1 MSDTS
6 NSLDTASRLLREREE
21 RERERQQYRYQAMEI
36 LNTDT
41 PDDVAE
47 AQALGQKYGVPREAV
62 QPNLKAYRANERAM
76 MSAQLR
82 QASPKMMSWLDN
94 MENHAV
100 ARDEINLLSSLERL
114 SIQMA
119 TDPNGLQLSTVKN
132 VARAG
137 MAGIMGVKSTLDNFE
152 EEQLQKAADYYGEYD
167 AWSQRE
173 TQRKAE
179 GEGGWVNRLGMKTAD
194 FGAISVPYFWD
205 TDPMP
210 QPSQRLIEEAFDYN
224 RSGWRRFLGIS
235 AEGGFNKEQAIIA
248 VKPLIQ
254 DKIDAAV
261 KRSREADLAAREM
274 MPSTGDFFA
283 DTLLAGVRTVTE
295 MGPMIASAVATKG
308 KTAPAIVMGG
318 QVYYNQFSEGR
329 EMGLSTR
336 DATNRALMQAAVES
350 VSERISLGIIDDML
364 KSDKGPV
371 RSFAS
376 AMLKEQAQEQ
386 VATLGGRLVDWNYL
400 EQDKTI
406 EEFIAETPRAMLE
419 TAIVTA
425 VASGAMQG
433 TFLMVDMLSKQTV
446 NDTLAAQQSAS
457 DSAIGNML
465 DTASRMKLRER
476 SPEKLKEAV
485 DAIVKDGRAEKVIVD
500 LDGLTQALT
509 DAGMDPNEVLLSM
522 GVDASAIDTAAIVQ
536 GEVEVAMGTL
546 LSSPVLGTAR
556 ETIQAHL
563 RLPGDTLTPAQKAA
577 WNSTAAEYVQRGA
590 DLVRTQMDKDV
601 DLASKVRDVEA
612 QIFEGLQTV
621 GAPGISAPV
630 NRANAKLA
638 ARMAASIAL
647 RTNRDVNAVWA
658 EIGPLLRMGVTPSA
672 APGAGLRSTAPSD
685 LTERRLRQDVLT
697 LENERASLR
706 AEAQSIE
713 DSVGEP
719 AVAYSPEQADRLG
732 AIDTRLGEIDA
743 GLQDTYTRY
752 SELGYDPATALAED
766 ISLVRFANKP
776 IDQIT
781 AEDVAAYD
789 RAMAGTPA
797 PRSADVVSFAEALR
811 RRQGETLGQPMP
823 TPDNYAPVEEVASVD
838 GSFAFAR
845 GQLFA
850 TNRDLKVAM
859 QDRVQRAA
867 DENDADLS
875 DEDYLVR
882 MTERDARSALI
893 GNANAVGWYDEKVRK
908 AIAAL
913 TLLHPELET
922 DAEARFAFTWALAV
936 TSNGLKVDK
945 NFELA
950 EKVYRAWN
958 KSANSNAARRMPTN
972 VGIGTAKKAINKS
985 LGLYNTLV
993 KQHGV
998 DVVFKFM
1005 TDRQTVKQ
1013 VMAFTGENVSGE
1025 NLTTEVF
1032 GAAALGP
1039 KIGNGFFMNLYGEFG
1054 QLTMDR
1060 WLMRTWGRWTATLVT
1075 DYSSQAQD
1083 SRKKL
1088 AGLLKMLSPA
1098 DKRAFEKIIRR
1109 PIKLREIDEVGLA
1122 IQRASQNPDLRAEMN
1137 ELGLFDDATEAAVTN
1152 ILGPPAKGA
1161 DRNAVGAEIRKRGN
1175 ALAKYL
1181 DGQKEQPS
1189 GPPER
1194 AKIRAVFAR
1203 ALENMKKDYPSLT
1216 MADLQA
1222 LLWYPEKRLYDT
1234 AKAKDGK
1241 DTEGYEDDEAP
1252 DYANAARNLV
1262 VSKGVAEAKVRDAYT
1277 RIDADVQAARRAGR
1291 VERESAGGGG
1301 GGETQGFASG
1311 PGQETL
1317 GQTVTRTERDLPLYS
1332 AVGMAIEALPNRRMT
1347 HARAQGRIENGRA
1360 QTRAE
1365 AGRIKQEVA
1374 DIGLRELLA
1383 GQRLVT
1389 PAELAD
1395 ILRVHQAIFRQIDIT
1410 TAAPVTAA
1418 SQSRQALLDQLPSLL
1433 VGSLIN
1439 LAGIGASTVT
1449 QDDAQG
1455 FRVASREIDGWF
1467 YEAIAGPNGDEISR
1481 YKWEGDAYVRE
1492 RVGPLFTEEV
1502 RLSPYITGIEQAVLL
1517 DWQSNWAD
1525 TLSIAKTRS
1534 YLRDLATNALNAYTY
1549 KLDPDYVARRIPRD
1563 DVVDAYEGYGP
1574 SSVDL
1579 NVARLDPGDYD
1590 LDDTAR
1596 HGEMRIVAE
1605 VATPPLF
1612 ADQLVARYERELEI
1626 ITERLKMGVIVHN
1639 IPGEGGRPVQVNSIA
1654 RAQELQRL
1662 IETAR
1667 DGARERPDTQSH
1679 SGEPGEIINILWSER
1694 KDSSKRKTLF
1704 VRQLQSDEA
1713 QSRARDVKQGIAPVE
1728 VTGSIKVTGIDAE
1741 TILVDMSAEGIDPA
1755 YYDYNDREGITV
1767 KAMPGGMWS
1776 KVESIANLY
1785 GATADVQL
1793 RATPSPLPLVDSTTL
1808 WTNAAIRS
1816 LAVKAAEEGYQALA
1830 IPTAATSQEIQGN
1843 AKAAQHY
1850 ETNVLGALQRLAA
1863 RYGVE
1868 VVSETIESE
1877 NGTHTVYSLPFTPEM
1892 RKDIRETGLP
1902 LYSGARGQYTPGSN
1916 ILALTERAD
1925 PSTFMHEMAHWYLH
1939 QVQVLASMDDAWAT
1953 GELAAITEW
1962 YEGIK
1967 TGEKMQAIRARYRV
1981 VEEDGQFRLMYKN
1994 MQRGLYITE
2003 EAANAAVDYVEMQE
2017 AFAESFEQYLLTGK
2031 APIPSLQDI
2040 FRQFKNWLISIYK
2053 GLMPGERANLNP
2065 QIREVLDRMLAVDLE
2080 VDAASAE
2087 AFRDAEEMAQE
2098 MFRRGIITARQLGLV
2113 GDRLAKA
2120 KEDVKE
2126 ELLTRAYEE
2135 RMRKEETFWR
2145 EERERIKG
2153 DLIRQFDKSPLGRA
2167 FNWLA
2172 YQQWKDDVPEDRKG
2186 APPAETQDETPF
2198 DIPFEQTGYHGTP
2211 RKIVS
2216 PLRPSQGGLFGPG
2229 IYLTKQPDTA
2239 RKAYAGEAGIVYAAD
2254 YDETRLATYTQWKA
2268 ARSQAAS
2275 ELGAGKEREADAL
2288 AVERMTGEGFIGVE
2302 AGNTVTIWNSA
2313 NITQQTE
2320 TLYSDPPGHGPITPP
2335 IDLPPVRLNLALV
2348 RELYG
2353 EEAVRRLPA
2362 AIRRRSSIATN
2373 IDDMLVS
2380 AETVRNTLKGKGPQT
2395 LTQWIMRRKSTRRDG
2410 VKEDRK
2416 WGIKGAD
2423 GELRAMGLER
2433 LINNKTGETI
2443 DYVREQA
2450 EEQGFIRAETGG
2462 ARATEYGDLDAT
2474 PNDLLDALDR
2484 EARGEAVVRV
2494 QDFAEL
2500 QERAGAEQWLDW
2512 FNERG
2517 VDIYERNEKKLRA
2530 AMAKLIGE
2538 TDESLVSPE
2547 QAAEMFG
2554 FPTGEELLDALSR
2567 IGNKNDWLNG
2577 EADRAMAREYGDMM
2591 RDGTMQAE
2599 AMEGARLDIAGRQA
2613 EIEME
2618 ALARALG
2625 QQAASKY
2632 ARELARERI
2641 DMETVYQI
2649 QRYEQHLASER
2660 RFGQRSLEAMKRGDL
2675 AGALKAK
2682 QAQLIAGQM
2691 YSEGKKRAQKIEKHR
2706 LDLNKYLDSEARR
2719 GKIAQDYLDRIDAL
2733 LEGYELRSSKQSP
2746 GVQRR
2751 RLSAADYAKQ
2761 MIADGR
2767 ETELP
2772 AEVLL
2777 LAEAAQKE
2785 RWRDLT
2791 STEVDYLVATVQNM
2805 AHLGRTKQKL
2815 LDAQE
2820 QRRFDAIIDE
2830 LAGTLEAAPTVKDRR
2845 QSFTPTPLET
2855 TATWL
2860 RKAHARLT
2868 RLEFEFLRL
2877 DGRENGPLFNKLWMP
2892 FAKAADAETSRMR
2905 DAAIELRRLYN
2916 LLTPAQRNALFQ
2928 KRVATPELGA
2938 RRGAGMTMMDIMV
2951 IGLNWGNPGN
2961 RQALIDGYNWDADQ
2975 VEAMLNRLLTD
2986 QHWDFIEGMWSL
2998 IGSYREDAFALEKSI
3013 TGVEPKAVEG
3023 VTFTLAN
3030 GRVIEG
3036 KYYPLSYSGTEPS
3049 ALSVKQQKLDEAQM
3063 LSDMGK
3069 SYSKPM
3075 TRTGHLISRV
3085 GSGGKPVKLS
3095 INVAHEHV
3103 AAVIHDIAYRKAVID
3118 THKIVNDTR
3127 FTEAYIAAAGKEQ
3140 YDMLRPWL
3148 ASIATER
3155 SEEPGGFATDIMRG
3169 ARRNFS
3175 IMAMGFKIGT
3185 ATQQLTGLLQSTTV
3199 IGPRY
3204 MAQGFAKAFTGG
3216 PASFW
3221 SAWDWVSQK
3230 SEFMRDRP
3238 MGFDRDV
3245 RQVTEATKA
3254 QTPLAASQRNAFVL
3268 IGIMDTAVSTSTWV
3282 GAYDRALDGNVKGI
3296 DRADED
3302 AAIAYADS
3310 VVRRTQSSGRT
3321 QDLPQMMRGTELEK
3335 LLTVVYSYFSTLYN
3349 FTSSQVLQVRAGQIN
3364 PVVFTANMSL
3374 LYIVIPLIAAF
3385 LAGRFP
3391 PDEEEGEEE
3400 LFAMA
3405 GKELASNAVGTVP
3418 FVRDVMSAVI
3428 NPQYGYQM
3436 SPAGSVIESA
3446 AVGLGGIAR
3455 GEGFKTEFAA
3465 RKSFEALGV
3474 LFGLP
3479 TAQLWIT
3486 GDYVYDL
3493 AQGTEDPLA
3502 DPVDGAREALLRSER

>member
-1 MSDTS
+1 
-6 NSLDTASRLLREREE
+6 
-21 RERERQQYRYQAMEI
+21 
-36 LNTDT
+36 
-41 PDDVAE
+41 
-47 AQALGQKYGVPREAV
+47 
-62 QPNLKAYRANERAM
+62 
-76 MSAQLR
+76 
-82 QASPKMMSWLDN
+82 
-94 MENHAV
+94 
-100 ARDEINLLSSLERL
+100 
-114 SIQMA
+114 
-119 TDPNGLQLSTVKN
+119 
-132 VARAG
+132 
-137 MAGIMGVKSTLDNFE
+137 
-152 EEQLQKAADYYGEYD
+152 
-167 AWSQRE
+167 
-173 TQRKAE
+173 
-179 GEGGWVNRLGMKTAD
+179 
-194 FGAISVPYFWD
+194 
-205 TDPMP
+205 
-210 QPSQRLIEEAFDYN
+210 
-224 RSGWRRFLGIS
+224 
-235 AEGGFNKEQAIIA
+235 
-248 VKPLIQ
+248 
-254 DKIDAAV
+254 
-261 KRSREADLAAREM
+261 
-274 MPSTGDFFA
+274 
-283 DTLLAGVRTVTE
+283 
-295 MGPMIASAVATKG
+295 
-308 KTAPAIVMGG
+308 
-318 QVYYNQFSEGR
+318 
-329 EMGLSTR
+329 
-336 DATNRALMQAAVES
+336 
-350 VSERISLGIIDDML
+350 
-364 KSDKGPV
+364 
-371 RSFAS
+371 
-376 AMLKEQAQEQ
+376 
-386 VATLGGRLVDWNYL
+386 
-400 EQDKTI
+400 
-406 EEFIAETPRAMLE
+406 
-419 TAIVTA
+419 
-425 VASGAMQG
+425 
-433 TFLMVDMLSKQTV
+433 
-446 NDTLAAQQSAS
+446 
-457 DSAIGNML
+457 
-465 DTASRMKLRER
+465 
-476 SPEKLKEAV
+476 
-485 DAIVKDGRAEKVIVD
+485 
-500 LDGLTQALT
+500 
-509 DAGMDPNEVLLSM
+509 
-522 GVDASAIDTAAIVQ
+522 
-536 GEVEVAMGTL
+536 
-546 LSSPVLGTAR
+546 
-556 ETIQAHL
+556 
-563 RLPGDTLTPAQKAA
+563 
-577 WNSTAAEYVQRGA
+577 
-590 DLVRTQMDKDV
+590 
-601 DLASKVRDVEA
+601 
-612 QIFEGLQTV
+612 
-621 GAPGISAPV
+621 
-630 NRANAKLA
+630 
-638 ARMAASIAL
+638 MAASIAL

-658 EIGPLLRMGVTPSA
+658 EIGPTLQARAVPGAGAT
-672 APGAGLRSTAPSD
+672 PGAGLRSTAPSD

-697 LENERASLR
+697 LENERANLR
-706 AEAQSIE
+706 AEAQFIE

-719 AVAYSPEQADRLG
+719 AVAYTPEQADRLG

-743 GLQDTYTRY
+743 ELQDTYTRY

-766 ISLVRFANKP
+766 ISLVRFAKKP
-776 IDQIT
+776 LEQIT

-811 RRQGETLGQPMP
+811 RRQGETLGQPVP
-823 TPDNYAPVEEVASVD
+823 TPENYAPVEEVASVD
-838 GSFAFAR
+838 NSFEFAR
-845 GQLFA
+845 SQLFA

-859 QDRVQRAA
+859 QDRVRREA
-867 DENDADLS
+867 DKNGADLL
-875 DEDYLVR
+875 DDDYLVR
-882 MTERDARSALI
+882 MTERDARSALK

-998 DVVFKFM
+998 DVVLKFM

-1060 WLMRTWGRWTATLVT
+1060 WLMRTWGRWTATLLT

-1088 AGLLKMLSPA
+1088 ASLLKMLSPA

-1137 ELGLFDDATEAAVTN
+1137 ALGLFDDATEAAVTN
-1152 ILGPPAKGA
+1152 ILGPPTKGA

-1262 VSKGVAEAKVRDAYT
+1262 ISKGVAEDKVRDAYA
-1277 RIDADVQAARRAGR
+1277 RIDADVQAARRTGR

-1301 GGETQGFASG
+1301 GGGTQGFAGG
-1311 PGQETL
+1311 PEQESL
-1317 GQTVTRTERDLPLYS
+1317 AQTVTRTERDLPLYS

-1347 HARAQGRIENGRA
+1347 VTEALGRIEKGRGL
-1360 QTRAE
+1360 TRAE

-1374 DIGLRELLA
+1374 DLGLRDLLA

-1395 ILRVHQAIFRQIDIT
+1395 ILRTHQAIFRQIDIT
-1410 TAAPVTAA
+1410 TEGPAKPLSARGL
-1418 SQSRQALLDQLPSLL
+1418 SRRAILDQLPPLA
-1433 VGSLIN
+1433 VGELIDI
-1439 LAGIGASTVT
+1439 AGIGASKVT
-1449 QDDAQG
+1449 QNDAQAIS
-1455 FRVASREIDGWF
+1455 VVSNEMDGWF

-1481 YKWEGDAYVRE
+1481 YKWEGNAYVRE

-1502 RLSPYITGIEQAVLL
+1502 RLSPTLTGLQERALL
-1517 DWQSNWAD
+1517 AWSRRQYSDD
-1525 TLSIAKTRS
+1525 LRIPGIRS
-1534 YLRDLATNALNAYTY
+1534 DLLYLATNVLNAYLY
-1549 KLDPDYVARRIPRD
+1549 KLNPDYFARRIPRD
-1563 DVVDAYEGYGP
+1563 EVADAFDQYLAKPEFNTGGI
-1574 SSVDL
+1574 
-1579 NVARLDPGDYD
+1579 ARLDPGDYD

-1596 HGEMRIVAE
+1596 HGEMRIVVE
-1605 VATPPLF
+1605 MPT
-1612 ADQLVARYERELEI
+1612 
-1626 ITERLKMGVIVHN
+1626 T
-1639 IPGEGGRPVQVNSIA
+1639 
-1654 RAQELQRL
+1654 
-1662 IETAR
+1662 
-1667 DGARERPDTQSH
+1667 RERPDTQSH
-1679 SGEPGEIINILWSER
+1679 SEEPGEIINILWSAR
-1694 KDSSKRKTLF
+1694 RDSAKRKTLF

-1713 QSRARDVKQGIAPVE
+1713 QDRAKEKKLTKE
-1728 VTGSIKVTGIDAE
+1728 VFG
-1741 TILVDMSAEGIDPA
+1741 
-1755 YYDYNDREGITV
+1755 
-1767 KAMPGGMWS
+1767 
-1776 KVESIANLY
+1776 
-1785 GATADVQL
+1785 
-1793 RATPSPLPLVDSTTL
+1793 SPLDPTRSDIPLVDSTTL

-1816 LAVKAAEEGYQALA
+1816 LAIKAAEEGYQALA
-1830 IPTAATSQEIQGN
+1830 IPTAETSTQIQRN

-1863 RYGVE
+1863 RYGVQ
-1868 VVSETIESE
+1868 VVSETIKSE
-1877 NGTHTVYSLPFTPEM
+1877 YGTHTVYSLPLTPKI
-1892 RKDIRETGLP
+1892 RKEIRETGLP
-1902 LYSGARGQYTPGSN
+1902 LYSGVRGQYTPGSN
-1916 ILALTERAD
+1916 ILELSERAD
-1925 PSTFMHEMAHWYLH
+1925 ASTFMHEMAHWYLH
-1939 QVQVLASMDDAWAT
+1939 QVQVLASIDDAWAT
-1953 GELAAITEW
+1953 SELAAITEW

-2031 APIPSLQDI
+2031 APLPSLQDI
-2040 FRQFKNWLISIYK
+2040 FRQFKNWLIGIYK
-2053 GLMPGERANLNP
+2053 GLMSGERSNLNP
-2065 QIREVLDRMLAVDLE
+2065 QIREVFDRMLAVDLE
-2080 VDAASAE
+2080 VEAASAE
-2087 AFRDAEEMAQE
+2087 AFRDADEMAQE

-2113 GDRLAKA
+2113 GDRLTKA

-2167 FNWLA
+2167 YNWLA
-2172 YQQWKDDVPEDRKG
+2172 YHQWKDDVPKDRKL
-2186 APPAETQDETPF
+2186 APPKETQEPTSF
-2198 DIPFEQTGYHGTP
+2198 DIPFDQTGFHGTQ
-2211 RKIVS
+2211 RKIVGA
-2216 PLRPSQGGLFGPG
+2216 LRPSQSGLFGPG
-2229 IYLTKQPDTA
+2229 IYLAKQPDTA
-2239 RKAYAGEAGIVYAAD
+2239 RKAYAGETGKVYAVD

-2288 AVERMTGEGFIGVE
+2288 AIARMTADGFIGVE
-2302 AGNTVTIWNSA
+2302 ANDTVTIWDSA
-2313 NITQQTE
+2313 NIIQQTE

-2335 IDLPPVRLNLALV
+2335 TNLPPIRLNLSLI

-2373 IDDMLVS
+2373 IDDMLAS
-2380 AETVRNTLKGKGPQT
+2380 AESVRNTLKGKGPQT
-2395 LTQWIMRRKSTRRDG
+2395 LTQWIMRRKRTRHDG

-2423 GELRAMGLER
+2423 DELRNMGLER
-2433 LINNKTGETI
+2433 MINNKTGETI

-2450 EEQGFIRAETGG
+2450 EEQGFI
-2462 ARATEYGDLDAT
+2462 T
-2474 PNDLLDALDR
+2474 PEEGVEGKTTINQLLDALDR
-2484 EARGEAVVRV
+2484 EARGEPVVRPS
-2494 QDFAEL
+2494 DFAEL

-2547 QAAEMFG
+2547 QAAEIFG
-2554 FPTGEELLDALSR
+2554 FSTGEELLDALSR

-2577 EADRAMAREYGDMM
+2577 EADRAMAREYGDIM
-2591 RDGTMQAE
+2591 RDGTLQAE

-2641 DMETVYQI
+2641 DVQTVYEI

-2660 RFGQRSLEAMKRGDL
+2660 RFGQRSLEAMKRGDI

-2691 YSEGKKRAQKIEKHR
+2691 YSEGKKRAEKVEKHR
-2706 LDLNKYLDSEARR
+2706 LDLIKYLDSEARR

-2733 LEGYELRSSKQSP
+2733 LEGYELRSSKQAP

-2751 RLSAADYAKQ
+2751 RLSAAEYAKQ
-2761 MIADGR
+2761 MIAEGR

-2791 STEVDYLVATVQNM
+2791 STEVDYLVATVENM

-2820 QRRFDAIIDE
+2820 QRRFDAIVDE
-2830 LAGTLEAAPTVKDRR
+2830 LTGTLEAAPTVKERR

-2860 RKAHARLT
+2860 RKGHARLT
-2868 RLEFEFLRL
+2868 RLEFEFIRL

-2892 FAKAADAETSRMR
+2892 FAKAADAETSRMH
-2905 DAAIELRRLYN
+2905 AAALEMRRLYN

-2928 KRVATPELGA
+2928 KRIATPELGA
-2938 RRGAGMTMMDIMV
+2938 RRGAGLTMMDIVV
-2951 IGLNWGNPGN
+2951 IGLNWGNAGN
-2961 RQALIDGYNWDADQ
+2961 RTALLEGYNWEPEQ
-2975 VEAMLNRLLTD
+2975 VEALLNRILEKE
-2986 QHWDFIEGMWSL
+2986 HWDFIEGMWAL

-3118 THKIVNDTR
+3118 THKIVSDTR

-3148 ASIATER
+3148 AAIATER

-3185 ATQQLTGLLQSTTV
+3185 ATQQLTGLLQSATL

-3204 MAQGFAKAFTGG
+3204 VAQGFVKAFTGG

-3221 SAWDWVSQK
+3221 SAWDWVSK
-3230 SEFMRDRP
+3230 HSEFMRDRP

-3245 RQVTEATKA
+3245 RQVTEATKT
-3254 QTPLAASQRNAFVL
+3254 QTPLATMQRNAFML
-3268 IGIMDTAVSTSTWV
+3268 IGIMDTAVSTSTWI

-3296 DRADED
+3296 NRGDEE
-3302 AAIAYADS
+3302 AAINYADS

-3335 LLTVVYSYFSTLYN
+3335 LLTVVYSYFSTLFN

-3385 LAGRFP
+3385 LAGRIP
-3391 PDEEEGEEE
+3391 LGEDEDEEK
-3400 LFAMA
+3400 LLKLV
-3405 GKELASNAVGTVP
+3405 GKELAGNAVGTVP
-3418 FVRDVMSAVI
+3418 FFRDVMSAVI

-3446 AVGLGGIAR
+3446 TMGLGGIAR
-3455 GEGFKTEFAA
+3455 GEGFKTEFAT